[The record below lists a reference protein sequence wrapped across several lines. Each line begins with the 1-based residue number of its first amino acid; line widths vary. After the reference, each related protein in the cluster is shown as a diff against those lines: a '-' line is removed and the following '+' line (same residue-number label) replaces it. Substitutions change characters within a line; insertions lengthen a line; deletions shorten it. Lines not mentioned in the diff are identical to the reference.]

1 MGARVAGIRAI
12 LGIRVVVVVATEEV
26 GMEMGGPAE
35 MEGPAVGAQEH
46 RHQIILQ

>member
-26 GMEMGGPAE
+26 GMEMGGPA
-35 MEGPAVGAQEH
+35 VGAQEH